1 MLPLPLLL
9 LACGGEGLPAAAT
22 RQQQQ
27 QRRTVRVGVSASA
40 KEKGEAPT
48 ALQNHTH
55 DPYFPIFHVRPDDGW
70 HTNDPNAPF
79 WFNGVFHLFSQCRQM
94 AAVLPI
100 PPGGWCHYASVDLI
114 KWRRLGYA
122 LRPDRWYDNI
132 SLDTGSATIVDG
144 VPTMLIPSVGKV
156 TDGSVNFSC
165 PQFRAPSLRGPC
177 RVRMT
182 QAVPRNLSD
191 PWLRVWDKPDPDNPL
206 IDAPPSD
213 IEPYW
218 HDFSQAWQDE
228 QTGRWWAFA
237 GAGWLGRRA
246 CKAGGGGTVC
256 KPGAPVPLCSASNG
270 SFHKRGGWSCKPGDE
285 LWVAT
290 NLTAGRPSDVF
301 GHPNWG
307 AAAFSCPEFYSLPS
321 MPPSHRIFEGLLDD
335 GKDHYWSGSY
345 DNEQRR
351 FDPTGYKALKYNWV
365 S

>member
-9 LACGGEGLPAAAT
+9 LACGGEVLPAAAT

-213 IEPYW
+213 IEVITCKEESCSPKGHGMGVTHRPRQRGSESTKHEPTPKLHIKLLIYATLPLRPIPSFGRRRKYGSETK
-218 HDFSQAWQDE
+218 FSSETRMSRPAWCNFSLQKT
-228 QTGRWWAFA
+228 QNGPIW
-237 GAGWLGRRA
+237 GWLGIRLGIGWEFVGSR
-246 CKAGGGGTVC
+246 CERFSDQKRPKCGQGT
-256 KPGAPVPLCSASNG
+256 
-270 SFHKRGGWSCKPGDE
+270 
-285 LWVAT
+285 
-290 NLTAGRPSDVF
+290 
-301 GHPNWG
+301 
-307 AAAFSCPEFYSLPS
+307 
-321 MPPSHRIFEGLLDD
+321 
-335 GKDHYWSGSY
+335 
-345 DNEQRR
+345 
-351 FDPTGYKALKYNWV
+351 
-365 S
+365 